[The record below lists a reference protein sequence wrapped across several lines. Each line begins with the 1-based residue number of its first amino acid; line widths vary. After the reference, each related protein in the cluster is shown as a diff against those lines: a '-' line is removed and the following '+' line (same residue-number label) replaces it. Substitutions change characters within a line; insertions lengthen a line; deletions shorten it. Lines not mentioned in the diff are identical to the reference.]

1 MQNKRLILICL
12 IVALA
17 LAVAAT
23 VVLVVLSRTG
33 WVDSGPS
40 TNDVYYY
47 EDGTPKADPAIVG
60 TWQNAQNPGWFKVY
74 YDDYDGD
81 GYYWGKEWDE
91 ADDVFEEDLTYHG
104 NGWFRWRKEGK
115 NLKELH
121 RMDLSDAVIPKVWTL
136 KTKPDSLLLFH
147 QTNKKVCDRFGRVAE
162 KE

>member
-17 LAVAAT
+17 LAIAAT
-23 VVLVVLSRTG
+23 VLFVVFPPADWSE
-33 WVDSGPS
+33 SGPS

-47 EDGTPKADPAIVG
+47 QDDAPPADPAIVG
-60 TWQNAQNPGWFKVY
+60 TWQSVSSPTWFKVY

-91 ADDVFEEDLTYHG
+91 ADDVFEEDLGYHG

-115 NLKELH
+115 LLKELH
-121 RMDLSDAVIPKVWTL
+121 HMDVGEAVIPKQWRL
-136 KTKPDSLLLFH
+136 QTKPDSLLLFNPE
-147 QTNKKVCDRFGRVAE
+147 NKKRCERFHRVAE
-162 KE
+162 EN